1 MAKRLFT
8 IVTGGLLSA
17 LTGFGCQTNNPSTA
31 SAYPAPTFAAPQMM
45 PSAPRPSYAMLP
57 PPMPQYLPRP
67 TAHPVAAAATP
78 TRLPHLLASALG
90 SSSWIPPVAPR
101 PWRWI
106 IIHHSATTTG
116 GAAKFDLEHK
126 AKGWDEL
133 GYDFVI
139 GNGTD
144 TRMGQVEVG
153 PRWIKQKIG
162 AHAKT
167 PDNRYNE
174 YGIGICL
181 VGNYDIDHPNP
192 KQIEALDK
200 LVAYLM
206 VTYHIAPDH
215 ILGHGMT
222 KATDCPG
229 KFVSIPAIRAKSAVL
244 AGLGNS
250 GAKVAASGDGEMLA
264 DVPPKK

>member
-1 MAKRLFT
+1 MANRLFT
-8 IVTGGLLSA
+8 IVGGGLLSA
-17 LTGFGCQTNNPSTA
+17 LTGFGCQTNSPSSA
-31 SAYPAPTFAAPQMM
+31 SAYPAPSFDAPHMLQ
-45 PSAPRPSYAMLP
+45 SAPRPTYAVLP
-57 PPMPQYLPRP
+57 PPTQYVPLPPPRMANLAP
-67 TAHPVAAAATP
+67 APARTPHFVASVVGPAA
-78 TRLPHLLASALG
+78 
-90 SSSWIPPVAPR
+90 WVPPVAPR

-106 IIHHSATTTG
+106 IIHHSATPTG
-116 GAAKFDLEHK
+116 GAAKFDIEHK

-133 GYDFVI
+133 GYDFVV

-144 TRMGQVEVG
+144 TGLGQVEVG
-153 PRWIKQKIG
+153 PRWTKQKIG

-181 VGNYDIDHPNP
+181 VGNYDVDHPNP
-192 KQIEALDK
+192 KQIEALDR

-206 VTYHIAPDH
+206 VTYHIPPDH

-222 KATDCPG
+222 KPTDCPG
-229 KFVSIPAIRAKSAVL
+229 RFVSIPSIRAKSAVL

-250 GAKVAASGDGEMLA
+250 GAKVAATGDGEMLA
-264 DVPPKK
+264 NLPPVK